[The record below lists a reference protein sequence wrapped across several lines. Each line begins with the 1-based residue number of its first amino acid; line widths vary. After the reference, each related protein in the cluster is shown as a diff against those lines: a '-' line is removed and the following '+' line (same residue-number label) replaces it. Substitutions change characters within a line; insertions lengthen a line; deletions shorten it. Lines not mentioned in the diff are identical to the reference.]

1 MIISA
6 SRRTD
11 IPSYYGEWFINR
23 LRDGY
28 VLIQNPYNA
37 LRLSRLPLAPDTT
50 DCIVFWTKNPTPM
63 LDELKTVSELG
74 YNYYFQYT
82 ITPYGEAWESNLPPV
97 ENRLDSLYLLSDK
110 IGKHRLVWRYDPIIL
125 DDMFTVQYHIEH
137 FASLCEK
144 IHSYVDQCIISF
156 ADSYHHLHNAIPF
169 IGDEQMRTI
178 GKSFSKIAKDYSL
191 ELATCSEKIDL
202 QEYGIK
208 RASCVDKER
217 IEQII
222 GCPIK
227 SKKDSGQ
234 RPECGCIESVDI
246 GAYGTCLNG
255 CKYCYA
261 TKSWLAAQKHF
272 RGHDPA
278 SPLLIGWPKDS
289 MIISERKAHSSK
301 VSQLSLF

>member
-37 LRLSRLPLAPDTT
+37 LRLSRLPLSPDTT
-50 DCIVFWTKNPTPM
+50 DCIVFWTKNPAPM
-63 LDELKTVSELG
+63 MEELKTVSELG

-82 ITPYGEAWESNLPPV
+82 ITPYGEAWENNLPPI
-97 ENRLDSLYLLSDK
+97 ENRLDSLYLLSESV
-110 IGKHRLVWRYDPIIL
+110 GKRRLVWRYDPIIL
-125 DDMFTVQYHIEH
+125 DDIFSVQYHMER

-156 ADSYHHLHNAIPF
+156 VDSYHHLHNTIPS
-169 IGDEQMRTI
+169 IGDEQMRII
-178 GKSFSKIAKDYSL
+178 GKSFSEIARDYSL

-234 RPECGCIESVDI
+234 RPECGCMESVDI

-261 TKSWLAAQKHF
+261 TKSQPTAQKHF
-272 RGHDPA
+272 REHDPA
-278 SPLLIGWPKDS
+278 SPLLIGWPKDN
-289 MIISERKAHSSK
+289 MIISEREARSSK
-301 VSQLSLF
+301 VAQISLF

>member
-11 IPSYYGEWFINR
+11 IPSYYGKWFINR
-23 LRDGY
+23 LRDGF

-50 DCIVFWTKNPTPM
+50 DCIVFWTKNPAPM

-110 IGKHRLVWRYDPIIL
+110 IGKNRLVWRYDPIIL

-137 FASLCEK
+137 FAFLCEK
-144 IHSYVDQCIISF
+144 IHSYVDECIISF
-156 ADSYHHLHNAIPF
+156 VDSYHHLHNAIPY
-169 IGDEQMRTI
+169 IGDEQMRII
-178 GKSFSKIAKDYSL
+178 GKSFSEIAKDYSL

-202 QEYGIK
+202 QKYGIK

-234 RPECGCIESVDI
+234 RLECGCIESVDI

-261 TKSWLAAQKHF
+261 TKSWLAAQNHF

-278 SPLLIGWPKDS
+278 SPLMIGWPKDN
-289 MIISERKAHSSK
+289 MIITEREARSSK
-301 VSQLSLF
+301 ESQLSLF

>member
-37 LRLSRLPLAPDTT
+37 LRLSRLPLSPDTT
-50 DCIVFWTKNPTPM
+50 DCIVFWTKNLAPM
-63 LDELKTVSELG
+63 MEELKTVSELG

-82 ITPYGEAWESNLPPV
+82 ITPYGEAWENNLPPI
-97 ENRLDSLYLLSDK
+97 ENRLDSLYLLSESV
-110 IGKHRLVWRYDPIIL
+110 GKRRLVWRYDPIIL
-125 DDMFTVQYHIEH
+125 DDIFSVQYHMER
-137 FASLCEK
+137 FAYLCEK

-156 ADSYHHLHNAIPF
+156 VDSYHHLHNAIPF

-178 GKSFSKIAKDYSL
+178 GKSFSEIARGYSL

-234 RPECGCIESVDI
+234 RPECGCMESVDI

-261 TKSWLAAQKHF
+261 TQSWLAAQKHF
-272 RGHDPA
+272 REHDPA
-278 SPLLIGWPKDS
+278 SPLLIGWPKDN
-289 MIISERKAHSSK
+289 MIISDREAHSSK
-301 VSQLSLF
+301 VAQISLF

>member
-63 LDELKTVSELG
+63 LDELKTISELG

-125 DDMFTVQYHIEH
+125 DDMFTEQYHIEH
-137 FASLCEK
+137 FAFLCEK

-156 ADSYHHLHNAIPF
+156 VDSYHHLHNAIPF

-178 GKSFSKIAKDYSL
+178 GKSFSEIAKGYSL

-217 IEQII
+217 IEHIV

-261 TKSWLAAQKHF
+261 TKSWLAAQNHF

-289 MIISERKAHSSK
+289 MIISEREARSSK

>member
-11 IPSYYGEWFINR
+11 IPSYYGKWLVNR
-23 LRDGY
+23 LLDGY

-37 LRLSRLPLAPDTT
+37 FRLSRLPLSPDTT
-50 DCIVFWTKNPTPM
+50 DCIVFWTKNPAPM
-63 LDELKTVSELG
+63 MEELKTVSQLG

-82 ITPYGEAWESNLPPV
+82 ITPYGEAWESNLPPI
-97 ENRLDSLYLLSDK
+97 ENRLDSLYSLSDK
-110 IGKHRLVWRYDPIIL
+110 VGKHRLVWRYDPIIL
-125 DDMFTVQYHIEH
+125 DDTFTVQYHIEH
-137 FASLCEK
+137 FAFLCEK
-144 IHSYVDQCIISF
+144 IHSYVDECIISF

-169 IGDEQMRTI
+169 ISNVQMQTI
-178 GKSFSKIAKDYSL
+178 GKSFSEIAKNYSL
-191 ELATCSEKIDL
+191 NLATCSEVIDL
-202 QEYGIK
+202 QEYSIK
-208 RASCVDKER
+208 RASCVDKKR

-261 TKSWLAAQKHF
+261 TKSWLTAQKHF
-272 RGHDPA
+272 REHDPA
-278 SPLLIGWPKDS
+278 SPLLIGWPKDN
-289 MIISERKAHSSK
+289 MVISEREARSSK
-301 VSQLSLF
+301 VSQISLF